1 MHLSINF
8 RLRTTTSK
16 KRLDG
21 SRTLKLQ
28 ENKLSTIY
36 CSISVNSEPRVDF
49 STKLKVLPSDWSQ
62 DFQTVKA
69 NTIDADFINL
79 TLQQIRS
86 DLKDNFAQM
95 VRLGDP
101 LSSHLLVLSYVD
113 KKRGIPTVLETWDL
127 FLAELKSTI
136 GIIDGIEQQTFN
148 KWEDARNHFAN
159 FALLHFNRNDIR
171 FSELHHDQALLFF
184 KYMRSLKNNRN
195 EHLSHNH
202 CIRVVYCTKNVLD
215 FAVSKKYILANA
227 WKEQTF
233 SRDEKIKK
241 VFLTEKQVDE
251 LYNYEACTP
260 TERSIIDIF
269 IFNCFTGLS
278 YADYLELSKKHL
290 TNHENGYEI
299 LIHRFK
305 NRKHD
310 NQIECCIPLLPI
322 AQEILEKYDF
332 HLPKFPNQTMNK
344 YIKIISERLRFPHF
358 EDITT
363 HVARKTAGTFY
374 LNNGVRIE
382 IVAKI
387 LGHKD
392 IRTTQKHYAWVL
404 KDTVREET
412 AHLRKVVL
420 KNEDKS

>member
-1 MHLSINF
+1 MHISINF

-16 KRLDG
+16 RRLDG
-21 SRTLKLQ
+21 SRTFKVL
-28 ENKLSTIY
+28 ENKESMIY
-36 CSISVNSEPRVDF
+36 CSVSVNSEPRVDF
-49 STKLKVLPSDWSQ
+49 STKLKVLPSNWSQ
-62 DFQTVKA
+62 DFQIVNPKSEG
-69 NTIDADFINL
+69 ADYINGC
-79 TLQQIRS
+79 LQVIKN
-86 DLKDNFAQM
+86 DLKENFARMQRLNEPITTHIL
-95 VRLGDP
+95 VR
-101 LSSHLLVLSYVD
+101 SYSD
-113 KKRGIPTVLETWDL
+113 NKSDIPTMMDVWAEYLS
-127 FLAELKSTI
+127 ELKETVN
-136 GIIDGIEQQTFN
+136 IIDGIEQHTYN
-148 KWEDARNHFAN
+148 KWEDAKNHFQN
-159 FALLHFNRNDIR
+159 FITFHFKRADLRIPEV
-171 FSELHHDQALLFF
+171 SQELAPVFY
-184 KYMRSLKNNRN
+184 KYMRSLKNNKKEN
-195 EHLSHNH
+195 ISPDHAA
-202 CIRVVYCTKNVLD
+202 RVVYSTKAVLEH
-215 FAVSKKYILANA
+215 AVSKNYIPKNT
-227 WKEQTF
+227 WKEQKF
-233 SRDEKIKK
+233 SREPRVKK
-241 VFLTEKQVDE
+241 VYLTEHQVE
-251 LYNYEACTP
+251 KLYNYDICSP
-260 TERSIIDIF
+260 TERNIIDIF
-269 IFNCFTGLS
+269 VFNCYTGLS
-278 YADYLELSKKHL
+278 FSDYLELSKKHL

-412 AHLRKVVL
+412 AHLRKVGL